1 MTAYGFKTTAE
12 EIAGDCKSVIKDK
25 VILTTGVSPGGIGA
39 TFVQVVA
46 QHSPKLLILA
56 GRNTSKCEETA
67 KAIRSESPNTP
78 TRVLELDLG
87 SLAQVR
93 KAAAE
98 VNSYPEPIDV
108 LCNNA
113 GIMATPYTTT
123 TDALESQ
130 FAINHVG
137 HFLFTNLIIP
147 KLLAAPNGA
156 RVINVSS
163 DGHRLGPVRFDDYGW
178 DNGKTYDRWRAYGQ
192 AKSANMLFALELAR
206 RLGKKGNGEG
216 LVSLSLHPGVVGSN
230 LVRYMGQKEFKDLR
244 TYFVPRGTIWWRLLM
259 SLNWTEQM
267 DRDLGYTDY
276 WHGFDH
282 LLKNASEGASTHVY
296 AAFEPSLQGHNG
308 AYLAD
313 NRVHPSER
321 ILPWARDPVSA
332 ERLWRL
338 SEELVGQKFGFENE
352 M

>member
-12 EIAGDCKSVIKDK
+12 EIAGDCKTLIKDK

-39 TFVQVVA
+39 TFVEVIA
-46 QHSPKLLILA
+46 KHSPKLLILA
-56 GRNTSKCEETA
+56 GRDISKCEETA

-113 GIMATPYTTT
+113 GVMATPYTTT
-123 TDALESQ
+123 TDGLESQ
-130 FAINHVG
+130 FAINHLG
-137 HFLFTNLIIP
+137 HFLFTNLIMP

-163 DGHRLGPVRFDDYGW
+163 DGHRFGPVRFDDYGW
-178 DNGKTYDRWRAYGQ
+178 DNGKTYDCWRAYGQ
-192 AKSANMLFALELAR
+192 AKSANMLFALDLAR
-206 RLGKKGNGEG
+206 RLGKKGNGAG

-230 LVRYMGQKEFKDLR
+230 IIRHMGEEDFKALQ
-244 TYFVPRGTIWWRLLM
+244 
-259 SLNWTEQM
+259 QM

-296 AAFEPSLQGHNG
+296 AAFEPSLKDHNG
-308 AYLAD
+308 AYLVD
-313 NRVHPSER
+313 NQVHPSEK

-332 ERLWRL
+332 EQLWRL
-338 SEELVGQKFGFENE
+338 SEELVGEKFDF
-352 M
+352 